1 MDRILQILHTNGRA
15 SDEAIAE
22 QLDITPAEVRS
33 RIDAYEKDGVI
44 RGYQALINPDAAD
57 DGSVRAIIELRI
69 RPEREGGFDRLA
81 KRIGRFPE
89 VMSMFLVSGS
99 FDLLLFVRGRNLQEV
114 ASFVSARLAPLDGVL
129 STATHFML
137 KTYKDQDVMMEV
149 EEHDERLQVSP

>member
-1 MDRILQILHTNGRA
+1 MDRILEILHENGRA
-15 SDEAIAE
+15 SDSEIAQRIGMSEA
-22 QLDITPAEVRS
+22 DVRA
-33 RIDAYEKDGVI
+33 RINAYEKNGVI
-44 RGYQALINPDAAD
+44 RGYKALLNPEAAD
-57 DGSVRAIIELRI
+57 EGEVRAIIELRI

-89 VMSMFLVSGS
+89 VMSMFLVSGG

-114 ASFVSARLAPLDGVL
+114 ASFVSGKLAPLDGVL

-149 EEHDERLQVSP
+149 EDHDERLQVTP